1 MNEIIYIDGVGYK
14 VITKNRINS
23 DGVNEPYDIYEHL
36 D

>member
-14 VITKNRINS
+14 VITQNRINS
-23 DGVNEPYDIYEHL
+23 DGVNEPYDIYEPL